1 MSSSSLS
8 TLGMM
13 FYDPTQAFARIKEKA
28 PILLPL
34 LSVLLPSMAVMAWWI
49 ATVDFTWLREH
60 MLAANAG
67 MTPEQRAGIEKMVA
81 PTPLFLTTMIGML
94 VGTPVTYVVAGV
106 YYLLAGKVIDSQRS
120 FRQWF
125 AFVCWTSVPRLLA
138 VPLMTL
144 QIVTSH
150 GHVAAE
156 GLNIA
161 SLSALTGM
169 ASTSRWYGIASS
181 IDPTV
186 IWATVLTVIGLKVW
200 TGRSTAACVTVA
212 LLPAIVIYGL
222 WALKIVAFS

>member
-1 MSSSSLS
+1 MSSNSLS

-13 FYDPTQAFARIKEKA
+13 FYDPAQAFARIKEKP

-34 LSVLLPSMAVMAWWI
+34 LAVLLPSMAVMAWWI

-60 MLAANAG
+60 MLAANAS
-67 MTPEQRAGIEKMVA
+67 MSPEARAGIEKMVA

-94 VGTPVTYVVAGV
+94 VGTLVTYAITAV

-125 AFVCWTSVPRLLA
+125 AFACWTSLPRLLV
-138 VPLMTL
+138 VPLIAL

-150 GHVAAE
+150 GQVAAE
-156 GLNIA
+156 GLNMA

-181 IDPTV
+181 IDPSV
-186 IWATVLTVIGLKVW
+186 VWATVLTVIGLKVW

-212 LLPAIVIYGL
+212 LLPAIVIYGV
-222 WALKIVAFS
+222 WTLKIVAFG